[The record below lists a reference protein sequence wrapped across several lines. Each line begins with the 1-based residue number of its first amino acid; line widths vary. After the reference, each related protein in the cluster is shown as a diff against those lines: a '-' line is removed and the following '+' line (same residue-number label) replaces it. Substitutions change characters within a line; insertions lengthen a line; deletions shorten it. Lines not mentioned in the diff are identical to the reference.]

1 MNRAEFG
8 RSLDAFYR
16 DRGKV
21 PPQTD
26 PNLAGKPVSLY
37 LLFERVTK
45 LGGSHHISQEEKWQD
60 ILSAFNLNPPSATL
74 AYGLRKIYKQY
85 LESFERLQLYGE
97 DPADDDEEE
106 AAPNRGAL
114 DFLSEPRKVRE
125 DSYSQSYD
133 RHVRRRMFTEQASSF
148 DPNFQSLYKPD
159 PPEWKIINSLHSCLP
174 NEVNFIL
181 NTLLLYC
188 SDHRQKRL
196 RLERCPHLLDALMLH
211 VGVPDDHDSDLSER
225 WQINSKLFLTHY
237 WDEALSAND
246 DLKPLLGIYSD
257 FIPAKLRSEE
267 AFLLG
272 EKDREGQRIR
282 QILVILRNIVQD
294 RLDTHII
301 RRNERVFCFLLR
313 CALSSEDTGLI
324 EQSLETLSMLLESDK
339 TDKSPQLPVWIDEPY
354 MSLILETLTRL
365 MRRSDKV
372 IQIRVLE
379 IYSSLLEQTV
389 FDNNEENEDTADEEP
404 ENLESLQ
411 KKAELL
417 LEYLPDMS
425 EVIIPNLI
433 LPDCDLLVATLEALV
448 AIARS
453 PLARSMVKP
462 ENIAVFVDLLSF
474 SSRNCDFSKLKFY
487 GPRHGEVTH
496 FPLIVTPR
504 LPRSVLRQAPPIQGA
519 PAGAQPS
526 LKPQSQL
533 NASHNVHSSP
543 AKPALRPQEVQIAK
557 SQSPQK
563 IRPVAQ
569 VANGLKEDQSQIQA
583 ASANFAR
590 AFIKKRIELG
600 DENELLSRSG
610 VFTEYTTKATQE
622 LKMSG
627 VNGTPILDVSG
638 FTRLVR
644 EIFPTTQVLNDSHN
658 RQSFVGIHMKKGDFK
673 EEPILPEKPLSNG
686 RASPSPSST
695 GISTPSN
702 GVASPVVN
710 GVANGLSE
718 VDEDSTSDSNHSLDS
733 VGGGVA
739 KVKAKM
745 EPKLEPIPEKPLN
758 GSHEKDDANS
768 VKEPVLENGTGNHSD
783 KENDEHPKDLPQKN
797 PTPING
803 KLLPQKRVS
812 EEGST
817 KAEPVPPKRVMVA
830 AGPPQPPAGLRVLL
844 QNAGHFLFDDF
855 TDDREDCLTRAV
867 RINAAT
873 ILLCLTEQSVSHGE
887 KDIVPMISRFED
899 RLLLMAASRQD
910 ASPVLARLLA
920 FIP

>member
-1 MNRAEFG
+1 MSKILF
-8 RSLDAFYR
+8 D
-16 DRGKV
+16 
-21 PPQTD
+21 
-26 PNLAGKPVSLY
+26 NLQK
-37 LLFERVTK
+37 
-45 LGGSHHISQEEKWQD
+45 GGSHHISQEEKWQD
-60 ILSAFNLNPPSATL
+60 ILS
-74 AYGLRKIYKQY
+74 
-85 LESFERLQLYGE
+85 

-133 RHVRRRMFTEQASSF
+133 RHVRRRMFTEPASSF

-267 AFLLG
+267 SFLLG

-313 CALSSEDTGLI
+313 CALSSEETGLI
-324 EQSLETLSMLLESDK
+324 EQSLETLSMLMESDK

-389 FDNNEENEDTADEEP
+389 YDNNEEDQDPAEE
-404 ENLESLQ
+404 EIQTLESLQ

-425 EVIIPNLI
+425 ELIIPNLI

-504 LPRSVLRQAPPIQGA
+504 LPRSVLRQAPPTQGA
-519 PAGAQPS
+519 PAGVQPS

-563 IRPVAQ
+563 MRPVAQ

-622 LKMSG
+622 LKMTG
-627 VNGTPILDVSG
+627 VNGIPILDVSG

-658 RQSFVGIHMKKGDFK
+658 RQSFVGIHMKKGEIKD
-673 EEPILPEKPLSNG
+673 EPIIPEKTLSNG
-686 RASPSPSST
+686 HASPTPSST

-718 VDEDSTSDSNHSLDS
+718 VDEDSNHSLDS

-745 EPKLEPIPEKPLN
+745 EPKLEPIPEKALN
-758 GSHEKDDANS
+758 GTQEKDATNS
-768 VKEPVLENGTGNHSD
+768 DKEPILENGTGNHSD
-783 KENDEHPKDLPQKN
+783 KENDEHQKDLPQKN

-803 KLLPQKRVS
+803 KLLPQKRAP
-812 EEGST
+812 EEASS
-817 KAEPVPPKRVMVA
+817 KAEPVPSKRVMVA

-844 QNAGHFLFDDF
+844 QNAGHFLFDDY

-887 KDIVPMISRFED
+887 KDIVKMISRFED
-899 RLLLMAASRQD
+899 RLSLMAASRQD

>member
-1 MNRAEFG
+1 M
-8 RSLDAFYR
+8 
-16 DRGKV
+16 
-21 PPQTD
+21 PPPRD

-45 LGGSHHISQEEKWQD
+45 LGGSHTLSQEDKWQD
-60 ILSAFNLNPPSATL
+60 ILQAFNLTPPSATL

-106 AAPNRGAL
+106 QNPNRGAL

-133 RHVRRRMFTEQASSF
+133 RHVRRRMFQEQASSF

-211 VGVPDDHDSDLSER
+211 VGVPEDHDCELSQR
-225 WQINSKLFLTHY
+225 WQANSKLFLTHY
-237 WDEALSAND
+237 WDEVLSEND

-257 FIPAKLRSEE
+257 FIPPHLKSEE
-267 AFLLG
+267 PFLLG

-282 QILVILRNIVQD
+282 QVLVILRNIVQD

-313 CALSSEDTGLI
+313 CALSSENTGLI
-324 EQSLETLSMLLESDK
+324 EQALETLSMLLESDK
-339 TDKSPQLPVWIDEPY
+339 TDKNVQLPVWIDEPY
-354 MSLILETLTRL
+354 MSLILEMLVRL

-389 FDNNEENEDTADEEP
+389 YDNGKEYEETPDPAEE
-404 ENLESLQ
+404 ETQTLETLQ

-425 EVIIPNLI
+425 EMIIPNLT

-453 PLARSMVKP
+453 PMARSMVKA
-462 ENIAVFVDLLSF
+462 ENIAVLVDLLSF
-474 SSRNCDFSKLKFY
+474 SSRNCDFSKLKFF

-496 FPLIVTPR
+496 YPLIVTPR
-504 LPRSVLRQAPPIQGA
+504 LPRLLRATSAPLQGA
-519 PAGAQPS
+519 NSSAPNSQ
-526 LKPQSQL
+526 KPQAQTPHP
-533 NASHNVHSSP
+533 ATPHNSVHSSP
-543 AKPALRPQEVQIAK
+543 AKQAALRPQQQEVHSNATK
-557 SQSPQK
+557 SQTPQK
-563 IRPVAQ
+563 LRPVGQ

-590 AFIKKRIELG
+590 AFIRKRIELG

-622 LKMSG
+622 LKIAG
-627 VNGTPILDVSG
+627 VNGTPVLDVSG

-658 RQSFVGIHMKKGDFK
+658 RQSFVGIRMKKGDFK
-673 EEPILPEKPLSNG
+673 DEPIVPPISNG
-686 RASPSPSST
+686 HATSPSPSSN
-695 GISTPSN
+695 GNSTPSN
-702 GVASPVVN
+702 GVASPISN
-710 GVANGLSE
+710 GVANGISE
-718 VDEDSTSDSNHSLDS
+718 VDEDS
-733 VGGGVA
+733 VGGGVG
-739 KVKAKM
+739 KVKPKM
-745 EPKLEPIPEKPLN
+745 EPKLEPIPEKTVNGTSSQEKEASAVLQSKSQSEAEKALPVEN
-758 GSHEKDDANS
+758 GSES
-768 VKEPVLENGTGNHSD
+768 HSD
-783 KENDEHPKDLPQKN
+783 KENDESQKKESLQKN
-797 PTPING
+797 GTPVNG
-803 KLLPQKRVS
+803 KLLPQKRTT
-812 EEGST
+812 EEGAAKT
-817 KAEPVPPKRVMVA
+817 EPNQPVAKRVMIA

-899 RLLLMAASRQD
+899 RLSLMAASRQD